1 MAYRSARSGSG
12 AGGHPGQDLP
22 AASPDEKTRPKTS
35 SPGTCDLVQ
44 ACSGRWGVLEGG
56 RQCRQTKP

>member
-35 SPGTCDLVQ
+35 SPGNL
-44 ACSGRWGVLEGG
+44 
-56 RQCRQTKP
+56 